1 MKKQFVALLTAL
13 SMTALLGMVMLVIGV
28 VAFFN
33 SQGAPLANNK
43 AQAAQVALSPQEQ
56 IIQLKEQVAQYQARE
71 KEYQARE
78 QQYNQQLAQA
88 NAQAI
93 AAQQQVQQIQQLL
106 SALQQRGLITVTRE
120 GQIFINR

>member
-1 MKKQFVALLTAL
+1 MKKQFVALLAAL
-13 SMTALLGMVMLVIGV
+13 SMTALLGVLMLVIGA

-33 SQGAPLANNK
+33 TQGTPVSNSK
-43 AQAAQVALSPQEQ
+43 VQSAQVSLPPQEQ
-56 IIQLKEQVAQYQARE
+56 IRQLQSQIAQYQARD

-78 QQYNQQLAQA
+78 QQYNQQLAQD
-88 NAQAI
+88 NAQLA